1 MAEMLVPSQGTP
13 RTRCFEH
20 EGERVW
26 ENWRTV
32 VWRPSCVLMMMMM
45 MMMILDDDL
54 DDDLA
59 DD

>member
-45 MMMILDDDL
+45 MMILDDDFG
-54 DDDLA
+54 
-59 DD
+59 